1 MARTPTYEEWEQR
14 VKELEKENEE
24 IEKSARKIR

>member
-14 VKELEKENEE
+14 VKELEKES
-24 IEKSARKIR
+24 IDRKKARAVQS